1 MPDKPPTPHKN
12 APLLLPGIGVL
23 LIAALMFLLFN
34 SGATPR
40 NDPGWVSGWKPVN
53 SFHFPRRALAT
64 AVAGDYLYVV
74 GGINDDDE
82 YVKEVEFTRINPD
95 GTLGEWQ
102 TTSSLLE
109 GRFYLAA
116 VTKNGYLYAL
126 GGATGPR
133 GDDNQ
138 PIASVEK
145 ARIKPDGNLGPW
157 QLENY
162 LTTPRRGLKTVRY
175 RNHIYA
181 IGGYNGIFLKSVER
195 AEIHPDGTLSGWQ
208 LEKEESVIDRY
219 IHSAAILGDKI
230 YLLGGHVRDPQKVSY
245 GDVEMTSIG
254 SNGALQPWRIEPT
267 ALQTPRFIATAFAMN
282 NYIYMMGGH
291 DGQFR
296 LDSVEF
302 APIDASGQ
310 VGGWSF
316 TSKMKTARSA
326 AAVAIHKNAIYIV
339 GGMDAN
345 RALDTVEMAVQGKGG
360 HTASAAGTLIPA
372 R

>member
-1 MPDKPPTPHKN
+1 MPDKPPNPHKN
-12 APLLLPGIGVL
+12 ASLLLPGIGAL

-40 NDPGWVSGWKPVN
+40 NDPGWISGWKPVN

-74 GGINDDDE
+74 GGINDNDE

-116 VTKNGYLYAL
+116 VTMNGYLYAL

-133 GDDNQ
+133 GDNNQ

-145 ARIKPDGNLGPW
+145 ARINPDGSLESW

-162 LTTPRRGLKTVRY
+162 LTTPRRGLKTVTY
-175 RNHIYA
+175 KNHIYA
-181 IGGYNGIFLKSVER
+181 IGGYNGIFLKSAER
-195 AEIHPDGTLSGWQ
+195 AEINPDGTLSGWQ

-254 SNGALQPWRIEPT
+254 SDGALQPWRIEPT
-267 ALQTPRFIATAFAMN
+267 TLQTPRFIATAFAMN

-310 VGGWSF
+310 VGDWSF
-316 TSKMKTARSA
+316 TSQMKTARSA

-339 GGMDAN
+339 GGMDTN

-360 HTASAAGTLIPA
+360 HTAPSTAETLK
-372 R
+372 

>member
-1 MPDKPPTPHKN
+1 MQDKPPTSSKN
-12 APLLLPGIGVL
+12 TSLLLPSIGAL
-23 LIAALMFLLFN
+23 LIAVLMFLLFN
-34 SGATPR
+34 SSATPQ

-53 SFHFPRRALAT
+53 NFHLPRRALAA

-74 GGINDDDE
+74 GGINDNDE
-82 YVKEVEFTRINPD
+82 YVKEVEFTRINAD

-102 TTSSLLE
+102 TTSNLLE

-116 VTKNGYLYAL
+116 VTLNGYLYAL

-145 ARIKPDGNLGPW
+145 ARINPDGSLGPW

-162 LTTPRRGLKTVRY
+162 LTTPRRGLKTVTYKNR
-175 RNHIYA
+175 IYA

-195 AEIHPDGTLSGWQ
+195 AEINPDGTLSGWQ

-245 GDVEMTSIG
+245 GDVEMASIG
-254 SNGALQPWRIEPT
+254 SDGALQTWRIEPT
-267 ALQTPRFIATAFAMN
+267 SLQTPRFIATAFAMN
-282 NYIYMMGGH
+282 DYIYMMGGH

-302 APIDASGQ
+302 APIDANGQ
-310 VGGWSF
+310 VGDWLF
-316 TSKMKTARSA
+316 TSQMKAARSA
-326 AAVAIHKNAIYIV
+326 AAVAIHKNAIYLV

-360 HTASAAGTLIPA
+360 QLGHPLPA
-372 R
+372 P